1 MDAHRNAS
9 YNCSALIRAMKRF
22 RSLFAI
28 LLLLPG
34 IFGAG
39 MVSAAPITK
48 SLNWEPF
55 VPQENE
61 FAAAIVMVPKTHQV
75 LYSFKPDKPHAA
87 ASLTK
92 LAGAM
97 AFLKKPGS
105 WERLIT
111 ITKAD
116 EVGGGRLRV
125 NVGTRIPLRDLFY
138 ASITASAN
146 NAATAL
152 ARVSGLTMKGFLARM
167 NQVAKTAGAKNTVFY
182 DASGMNPK
190 NTTTARDMALISEAA
205 FNLPE
210 IRRAA
215 TVETYSVRIA
225 SLGQVR
231 TIKNTN
237 PLLAPHTGVWVLGG
251 KTGYLEESMYNF
263 VGRFRPELA
272 DGSAELGKDVIIVVF
287 GAPTKDA
294 QFQTAKRL
302 AQWAWRVHEF

>member
-1 MDAHRNAS
+1 M
-9 YNCSALIRAMKRF
+9 RF
-22 RSLFAI
+22 RSLVAAVLI
-28 LLLLPG
+28 LPG
-34 IFGAG
+34 FLIPG
-39 MVSAAPITK
+39 VSFAATK
-48 SLNWEPF
+48 AVHWEPF
-55 VPQENE
+55 VPQDNE
-61 FAAAIVMVPKTHQV
+61 FAAAIVMLPKTHQV
-75 LYSFKPDKPHAA
+75 LYAFKADKAHTA

-111 ITKAD
+111 LSKAD

-125 NVGTRIPLRDLFY
+125 NVGARIPLRDLFY

-146 NAATAL
+146 NAAMAL
-152 ARVSGLTMKGFLARM
+152 ARVSGLSMKAFLARM
-167 NQVAKTAGAKNTVFY
+167 NQVAKASGATHTVFY

-190 NTTTARDMALISEAA
+190 NMTTARDMALLAEAA

-215 TVETYSVRIA
+215 TVESYPVRIA
-225 SLGQVR
+225 SARQVR

-237 PLLAPHTGVWVLGG
+237 PLLAANSGVWVMGG
-251 KTGYLEESMYNF
+251 KTGYLEESLYNF
-263 VGRFRPELA
+263 VGRFRPEQA
-272 DGSAELGKDVIIVVF
+272 DGTPELGKDVLIVVF

>member
-1 MDAHRNAS
+1 MR
-9 YNCSALIRAMKRF
+9 L
-22 RSLFAI
+22 RSLVVS
-28 LLLLPG
+28 LLLLAGLCAPG
-34 IFGAG
+34 GVF
-39 MVSAAPITK
+39 AASK
-48 SLNWEPF
+48 AENWEPF
-55 VPQENE
+55 IPTDDE
-61 FAAAIVMVPKTHQV
+61 FAAAIVMLPKTHQV
-75 LYSFKPDKPHAA
+75 LYEFKSTKPHTA

-97 AFLKKPGS
+97 AFLKNPGS
-105 WERLIT
+105 WERLVT
-111 ITKAD
+111 MTKAD

-125 NVGTRIPLRDLFY
+125 SVGTKIPLRDLFY
-138 ASITASAN
+138 SSITASAN

-152 ARVSGLTMKGFLARM
+152 ARVSGLSMKAFLARM
-167 NQVAKTAGAKNTVFY
+167 NQVAKAAGATHTAFY

-190 NTTTARDMALISEAA
+190 NTTTAEDMALLAEAA

-225 SLGQVR
+225 SLGQVHK
-231 TIKNTN
+231 IKNTN

-263 VGRFRPELA
+263 VGRFRPEQA
-272 DGSAELGKDVIIVVF
+272 DGTPELGKDVLIVVF

-302 AQWAWRVHEF
+302 AQWAWRTHEF

>member
-1 MDAHRNAS
+1 MRLRSFFAS
-9 YNCSALIRAMKRF
+9 
-22 RSLFAI
+22 

-34 IFGAG
+34 LLIPGGVF
-39 MVSAAPITK
+39 AATK
-48 SLNWEPF
+48 TADWGPF
-55 VPQENE
+55 IPHHNE
-61 FAAAIVMVPKTHQV
+61 FAAAIVMVPGTHQV
-75 LYSFKPDKPHAA
+75 LYEFKSEKLHTA

-111 ITKAD
+111 LTKAD
-116 EVGGGRLRV
+116 EVGGGRLQV
-125 NVGTRIPLRDLFY
+125 KAGTRIPLRDLFY

-152 ARVSGLTMKGFLARM
+152 GRVSGLTTKGFLARM
-167 NQVAKTAGAKNTVFY
+167 NEVSKAAGAKKTVFY
-182 DASGMNPK
+182 DASGMNPR
-190 NTTTARDMALISEAA
+190 NVTTAKDMALIAEAA

-215 TVETYSVRIA
+215 TVSTYPVRIA
-225 SLGQVR
+225 SAGQVR

-237 PLLAPHTGVWVLGG
+237 PLLAANTGVWVLGG

-263 VGRFRPELA
+263 VARFRPERP
-272 DGSAELGKDVIIVVF
+272 DGTPELGKDVLIVVF
-287 GAPTKDA
+287 GAPTKDT

-302 AQWAWRVHEF
+302 AQWAWRTHEF